1 MQSDYYGLLHG
12 VQQRH
17 WWYVARRRILG
28 SVLKGAFERGLPD
41 GVLYDLGCG
50 VGANLP
56 LLQRFGRAHGVD
68 SSPEAIEFCHE
79 RGFHD
84 VTRQNLDSLQDLPAE
99 SGSVVLLA
107 DVIEHLDDE
116 APCLAAAERLLKPG
130 GLIVITVPAFMFLWS
145 PADEINHHRRRYTE
159 PEVRRLVSRW
169 FEIEHSTYFNTFL
182 FGPVLAG
189 RFLEKALSRS
199 GTDEAALP
207 PGPVNTLLEKVFSA
221 ETPLVTRARLPFGV
235 SVLCVA
241 RKRGGGAGSADPVAP
256 AREP

>member
-1 MQSDYYGLLHG
+1 MERDLYGLLHD
-12 VQQRH
+12 VQQHH

-28 SVLKGAFERGLPD
+28 SVLERSFQRGLPD

-56 LLQRFGRAHGVD
+56 LLQRFGHAHGVD
-68 SSPEAIEFCHE
+68 SSPEAIEFCHR
-79 RGFHD
+79 RGLYQ
-84 VTRQNLDSLQDLPAE
+84 VTRQNLDSLQDLPSE

-116 APCLAAAERLLKPG
+116 AACLTAAERLLKPG

-145 PADEINHHRRRYTE
+145 PADDLNHHRRRYTE
-159 PEVRRLVSRW
+159 PQVRQLVSRW
-169 FEIEHSTYFNTFL
+169 FEIEHSSYFNTFL
-182 FGPVLAG
+182 FVPVVAG
-189 RFLEKALSRS
+189 RLLQKLMSRS
-199 GTDEAALP
+199 GTDEAAVP
-207 PGPVNTLLEKVFSA
+207 PFPVNTLLEKIFSA

-241 RKRGGGAGSADPVAP
+241 RKRQ
-256 AREP
+256 